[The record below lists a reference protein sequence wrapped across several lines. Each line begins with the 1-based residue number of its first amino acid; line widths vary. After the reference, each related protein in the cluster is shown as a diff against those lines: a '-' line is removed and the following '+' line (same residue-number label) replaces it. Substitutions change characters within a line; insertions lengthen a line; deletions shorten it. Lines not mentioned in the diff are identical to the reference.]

1 MGRRKGST
9 NCRGEAQPVQPGR
22 GKSADRL
29 SAFMRQLAA
38 DNARRVSQGLRP
50 LSYGQYSLQ
59 QWAAKSER
67 GA

>member
-1 MGRRKGST
+1 M
-9 NCRGEAQPVQPGR
+9 QPGR

-59 QWAAKSER
+59 CRKTGGHTE
-67 GA
+67 

>member
-59 QWAAKSER
+59 CRGKKGER
-67 GA
+67 E